1 MILMHDVEKVV
12 ETVDYLIVIT
22 VILLMI
28 ILNLILDYIE

>member
-1 MILMHDVEKVV
+1 MIRTHDVEKVV